1 MNVDY
6 AVCQAI
12 RNTNANKTPGVLLAY
27 DVNCQY
33 CIHFRDRIKHNPT
46 LRRICPSDLSVDFVV
61 GLFHVHGHKDE
72 CLSRFAPTFF
82 PGAGVTSGEIIESLW
97 SVLNGAA
104 NITRKMTLAH
114 RAEFL
119 DACMQDNNWQKL
131 LGLGRF

>member
-6 AVCQAI
+6 ALCQAI
-12 RNTNANKTPGVLLAY
+12 RNTNAKRTPGVILAY

-33 CIHFRDRIKHNPT
+33 CINFRKRIERNPVLST
-46 LRRICPSDLSVDFVV
+46 ICPSDLEIDFVV

-72 CLSRFAPTFF
+72 CIYRFAPTFL
-82 PGAGVTSGEIIESLW
+82 PGAGVNPGEIIESLW

-104 NITRKMTLAH
+104 NITRNMTLAH

-119 DACMQDNNWQKL
+119 DACMQDNNWRKL
-131 LGLGRF
+131 LGLRE